1 MLESCRVRF
10 AGFGSTGTHTA
21 LKISVLGHDLAFH
34 VPDAIPQQPARNDR
48 TKTVARDNESPF
60 ASVQDH
66 AGEGLGG

>member
-1 MLESCRVRF
+1 MLERRRIGL
-10 AGFGSTGTHTA
+10 AGFRCTSSYA
-21 LKISVLGHDLAFH
+21 AFEIIILRHDQAFH

-48 TKTVARDNESPF
+48 TKTVARDNGSPF